1 MLCCS
6 YNYRD
11 NKCNDNVRSVGYDG
25 MVASTTADYGF
36 SHGFSESVE
45 ATTYTNKQYSATFR
59 MADVS
64 DRFNNSDLQ
73 GIKNKKPSQPGG

>member
-11 NKCNDNVRSVGYDG
+11 HQCNDNVQRVGYDG
-25 MVASTTADYGF
+25 V
-36 SHGFSESVE
+36 V
-45 ATTYTNKQYSATFR
+45 ATTTEDFGVSYGASKGVETTSYTNKQYSATVR

-64 DRFNNSDLQ
+64 DRFNISDLQ
-73 GIKNKKPSQPGG
+73 GIKIEKPSQPGG

>member
-11 NKCNDNVRSVGYDG
+11 HKCNDNVRPMGFDG
-25 MVASTTADYGF
+25 MVATTTDFGLN
-36 SHGFSESVE
+36 SNSESVE
-45 ATTYTNKQYSATFR
+45 ETTNANKQYSATIR

-64 DRFNNSDLQ
+64 DRFNISDVQ
-73 GIKNKKPSQPGG
+73 GAKTEKNPQPGG